1 MNKIIIKFLF
11 TADKFM
17 LELHLKQ
24 PGFTYSAC
32 EPFSKHCGRI
42 QKFRE
47 TGNLKHL
54 YRNELDKA
62 CFGHDASYSDSKD
75 LVKTTI
81 SVKILKGSAY
91 ETA

>member
-1 MNKIIIKFLF
+1 MNNIIIKFLL
-11 TADKFM
+11 TAGKFM

-24 PGFTYSAC
+24 AVFTYSAC
-32 EPFSKHCGRI
+32 EQFSKHCGRI
-42 QKFRE
+42 KKFRE

-81 SVKILKGSAY
+81 LDKILKGIAH

>member
-24 PGFTYSAC
+24 PGFTDSAC

-47 TGNLKHL
+47 TGNLKH
-54 YRNELDKA
+54 
-62 CFGHDASYSDSKD
+62 SDSKD

-81 SVKILKGSAY
+81 SGKILKGSAY